1 MRTGSPPAGAGC
13 RIRRTPSCTGTGTWR
28 RNTRCWLEAEKE
40 SGKRRTH
47 AVLLPHEIHE
57 EGRGTLNPRLGGA
70 EGRGRRKQR
79 LFPMQGLVDALKLS
93 ILGTSSQ
100 TSE

>member
-57 EGRGTLNPRLGGA
+57 EGRETLNPRLAGEKAGEEENSA
-70 EGRGRRKQR
+70 FSRCRS
-79 LFPMQGLVDALKLS
+79 LWMLLN
-93 ILGTSSQ
+93 
-100 TSE
+100 